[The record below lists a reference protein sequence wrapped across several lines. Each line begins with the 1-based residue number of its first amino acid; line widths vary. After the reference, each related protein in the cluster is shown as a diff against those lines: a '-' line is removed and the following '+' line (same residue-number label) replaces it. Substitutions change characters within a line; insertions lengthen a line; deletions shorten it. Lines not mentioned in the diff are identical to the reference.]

1 MCGSDILQDEAAA
14 LKDVLHTASR
24 ELRMVTRLVDN
35 AIRPEEKEKE
45 ASSNSTGAERYTPS
59 KETTTSAAGM

>member
-1 MCGSDILQDEAAA
+1 M
-14 LKDVLHTASR
+14 KDVLHTASR

-45 ASSNSTGAERYTPS
+45 ASSNSSGAERYTPS
-59 KETTTSAAGM
+59 KETTTSVAGM